1 MHTSFLPSGS
11 SMSYEAS
18 TGLVQGS
25 PYSSTPPPPY
35 AALPQPYTCP
45 PNVNYSQQQMATV
58 SPYCGTGQPQTA
70 VSYTKEGQW
79 EGKCQTIIIP
89 SAQQVSGRIIMVMFL
104 ESKSRRNNNLPYV
117 GLAHFTF
124 KSGNWLICR
133 HNKVVNFLILPKLR
147 SWQCHIIICLQWW
160 YGQTIFR
167 SGFSGGRTRRTPP
180 PPYSA

>member
-1 MHTSFLPSGS
+1 MGNAMGRRPSLSYVEMSVPRGAVTCYTPQQTVISVPLQPNGQGS

-89 SAQQVSGRIIMVMFL
+89 SAQQGYWYQRG
-104 ESKSRRNNNLPYV
+104 P
-117 GLAHFTF
+117 
-124 KSGNWLICR
+124 
-133 HNKVVNFLILPKLR
+133 HNRKIV
-147 SWQCHIIICLQWW
+147 IICAILVSLAIMTVIILFIAMW
-160 YGQTIFR
+160 Y
-167 SGFSGGRTRRTPP
+167 S
-180 PPYSA
+180 